1 MTQFG
6 SVLIVEDDPA
16 LAGALGETLRLAEY
30 PYLTVASA
38 EEAIVCIDSGGI
50 ALVVTDVNL
59 IGMDGF
65 GLLTNLRGRIDS
77 PPVIMMTA
85 YGTIERAVRAM
96 KDGAVDYLTKP
107 FRPRDLVSC
116 IAKHL
121 RPPENDDPIAVD
133 PRSVQLLAMAR
144 RIAASDATA
153 LLAGESGTGKEVLA
167 RYLHRQSPRAKQ
179 AFVALNCAAIPENL
193 LESILFGHEKFAFTG
208 AQQAQAGKFEL
219 ANHGTLLL
227 DEISEMSLPLQA
239 KLLRVL
245 QEREVERI
253 GARAPI
259 ALDVRVIATTNRDL
273 QACVRD
279 GRFREDLFYRLNVV
293 PLTLPPLRERREDI
307 LPLARYLLARHA
319 HRARRVCAL
328 TPAAEEALLRERW
341 PGNVRQLDNVLNRAL
356 ILQHGEVI
364 DVGSLALEPVVESA
378 TVESLTLDGNLRNA
392 EYELIRETLKQ
403 HDGHR
408 SRTAGALGI
417 AERTLRHK
425 LAQMRECGLLTDY

>member
-30 PYLTVASA
+30 PYVVVASA
-38 EEAIVCIDSGGI
+38 EAALACVDLGGI

-59 IGMDGF
+59 AGMDGF
-65 GLLTNLRGRIDS
+65 ALLTALRSRIDC
-77 PPVIMMTA
+77 PPVVMMTA

-107 FRPRDLVSC
+107 FRPRDLISC

-121 RPPENDDPIAVD
+121 RPPDDSDPIAVD
-133 PRSVQLLAMAR
+133 PRSLQLLAMAR
-144 RIAASDATA
+144 RVADSDATV
-153 LLAGESGTGKEVLA
+153 LLAGESGTGKEVIA
-167 RYLHRQSPRAKQ
+167 RYLHRHSPRANQ

-193 LESILFGHEKFAFTG
+193 LESILFGHEKHAFTG
-208 AQQAQAGKFEL
+208 AQQAQQGKFEL

-253 GARAPI
+253 GGRAPI
-259 ALDVRVIATTNRDL
+259 PLDVRVIATTNRDL
-273 QACVRD
+273 QASVRD
-279 GRFREDLFYRLNVV
+279 HRFREDLFYRLSVV
-293 PLTLPPLRERREDI
+293 PLTLPPLRERRADV
-307 LPLARYLLARHA
+307 LPLARHLLARHA
-319 HRARRVCAL
+319 ARARRACVL
-328 TPAAEEALLRERW
+328 TPAAEQALLGERW
-341 PGNVRQLDNVLNRAL
+341 PGNVRQLDNVLHRAL
-356 ILQHGEVI
+356 ILQHGDVI
-364 DVGSLALEPVVESA
+364 DVEALALEVAAPVLAEERA
-378 TVESLTLDGNLRNA
+378 SLVGNLRST
-392 EYELIRETLKQ
+392 EHELILETLRL
-403 HDGHR
+403 HAGHR
-408 SRTAGALGI
+408 ARTAGALGI

-425 LAQMRECGLLTDY
+425 LAQMRGQGLLTD

>member
-30 PYLTVASA
+30 PYVTVASA
-38 EEAIVCIDSGGI
+38 EAAIACIDQGGI

-59 IGMDGF
+59 LGMDGF
-65 GLLTNLRGRIDS
+65 GLLTAIRSRIDC
-77 PPVIMMTA
+77 PPVVMMTA

-107 FRPRDLVSC
+107 FRPRDLISC

-121 RPPENDDPIAVD
+121 HPADDSDPVAVD
-133 PRSVQLLAMAR
+133 PRSLQLLAMAR
-144 RIAASDATA
+144 RVADSDATV

-167 RYLHRQSPRAKQ
+167 RYLHRHSPRAKQ

-193 LESILFGHEKFAFTG
+193 LESILFGHEKYAFTG

-253 GARAPI
+253 GGRAPI
-259 ALDVRVIATTNRDL
+259 PLDVRVIATTNRDL
-273 QACVRD
+273 RASVRD
-279 GRFREDLFYRLNVV
+279 NRFREDLFYRLSVV
-293 PLTLPPLRERREDI
+293 PLTLPPLRERRADV
-307 LPLARYLLARHA
+307 LPLARHLLARHA
-319 HRARRVCAL
+319 QRARRSCTL
-328 TPAAEEALLRERW
+328 TPAAEAALLNECW
-341 PGNVRQLDNVLNRAL
+341 PGNVRQLDNVLHRAL
-356 ILQHGEVI
+356 ILHHGETI
-364 DVGSLALEPVVESA
+364 DVDSLALDPPLRAASDETP
-378 TVESLTLDGNLRNA
+378 TLDSNLRHT
-392 EYELIRETLKQ
+392 EYELILETLRQ
-403 HDGHR
+403 NDGHR
-408 SRTAGALGI
+408 ARTAGALGI

-425 LAQMRECGLLTDY
+425 LAQMRGQGLLTP